1 MTGATLQFE
10 SGAVTHVGRVRS
22 LNEDSLFVSEE
33 NGVWLVADGMG
44 GHRDGKLASTM
55 IADALRALPR
65 ATSAPEL
72 LTRVSEKLTQVSGE
86 LCHLGQA
93 DGGGVIGSTVAA
105 LLVFGGQ
112 FACVWAGDSR
122 IYLARGGALRQL
134 TRDHTEVQELVDG
147 GMLTADEAK
156 SWPRRNVIT
165 RAVGAAGD
173 PRLEV
178 LQGELRAGDIYIL
191 CSDGLTNHV
200 DDEEILNL
208 ASRGPAQRAAEALVA
223 LALQRGGRDN
233 VSVVVVAVR
242 QQQAA
247 TVIVKPS

>member
-1 MTGATLQFE
+1 MTGALLQFE

-44 GHRDGKLASTM
+44 GHRGGKLASTM
-55 IADALRALPR
+55 IADAVRALPR
-65 ATSAPEL
+65 AASAPEL
-72 LTRVSEKLTQVSGE
+72 LKRVSEKLTQVSGE
-86 LCHLGQA
+86 LCQLGQA

-134 TRDHTEVQELVDG
+134 TKDHTEVQELVDS

-200 DDEEILNL
+200 DDEEILKF
-208 ASRGPAQRAAEALVA
+208 ATRGPAQRAAEALVA
-223 LALQRGGRDN
+223 LALERGGRDN